1 MKYTF
6 IDQHRAEF
14 RLSSMCRV
22 LKVHRSGYY
31 AWKAAPYSQRTLED
45 MKLLVEIKQFYDDS
59 YGIYG
64 SPRIHRDLREAGI
77 RCGVKR
83 VARLMGQ
90 AKIKSMRGYRR
101 PRHISGKPS
110 ITAPNRLQQQFTVN
124 QPDAAWVTDITYVRT
139 YEGWLYLAVVID
151 LFSRTV
157 VGWSM
162 KPTMATE
169 IVLDALVMAVWRRKP
184 RQLVIIH
191 SDQGS
196 QFGSDDFARW
206 CKDNR
211 LIPSMSRR
219 GNCYDNAVAESFFS
233 NLKKERI
240 KRKIYATREEAKSEI
255 FEYIEV
261 FYNRKRRHSHLNQ
274 MSPMAFEKLQIGS

>member
-1 MKYTF
+1 
-6 IDQHRAEF
+6 
-14 RLSSMCRV
+14 MCRV

-31 AWKAAPYSQRTLED
+31 AWKVSPLSQRALED
-45 MKLLVEIKQFYDDS
+45 QKLLAEIRQFYDESD
-59 YGIYG
+59 GIYG

-83 VARLMGQ
+83 VARLMHQ
-90 AKIKSMRGYRR
+90 AKIKSLRGYRR

-110 ITAPNRLQQQFTVN
+110 MAAPNRLQQQFTFN
-124 QPDAAWVTDITYVRT
+124 QPDVAWVTDITYLRT

-151 LFSRTV
+151 LYSRTV

-169 IVLDALVMAVWRRKP
+169 IVLDALLMAVWRRKP
-184 RQLVIIH
+184 KQSVIIH

-196 QFGSDDFARW
+196 QFGSDDFVRW
-206 CKDNR
+206 CRDNR

-233 NLKKERI
+233 SLKKERI

-274 MSPMAFEKLQIGS
+274 MSPMEFEKLQIGT